1 MPPTRTATARRTLH
15 TPSQGAS
22 TPGRTRL
29 QVRRARLAR
38 PTDEDRSSTPR
49 RISVPR
55 SAAAAHM
62 HDLCALEAQRMQ
74 AKQEQE
80 RSTQEERLQRARTVD
95 EQLMEER
102 RVAKENRPPPS
113 SWHTYQDYEMKLLCA
128 EYEQTVS
135 QLRAELEE
143 RDTELAR
150 LRLAADQHHQAE
162 SQLTTSVHEWKTR
175 VAQLEEQLHSHDD
188 RTHELRREADEAR
201 ALVRNLEMRL
211 IDADALRRR
220 LHNQVQELRGNVR
233 VYARIRPSL
242 QDGAVAEWH
251 FPDAAMLATQ
261 MEVRVPTESATGTAS
276 VKTHAFTFD
285 HVFPPASTQ
294 ADVFAEVADLLQSVL
309 DGYHTT
315 IFAYGQTGSGKTHT
329 LEGGAGIDWDH
340 QHAGMNDDP
349 NVGLIPRAMHMLWRV
364 AEAQRIHGWS
374 YTFEAS
380 MVEVYLD
387 QVSDLL
393 GDEPGKGKGR
403 AHGKDKCEI
412 KHLPTHTHIEHAVV
426 APMTRPNDVYAL
438 LAQAKKRRQ
447 VAATLMNER
456 SSRSHSVFALRVCGE
471 HASGTK
477 TDATLN
483 LVDLAGSERLASSG
497 SANDAQRLREAQS
510 INRSLSCLADVIS
523 ALASNAKHV
532 PYRNSTLTW
541 LLKPSLSRGAKTYVL
556 HDGMRVFF
564 FSPMPDK
571 LLITPILT
579 HEQTHVTCVVP
590 IGSASVRNTVFSALC
605 NTGPWHASRSSYANA
620 YGTALLGV

>member
-1 MPPTRTATARRTLH
+1 
-15 TPSQGAS
+15 
-22 TPGRTRL
+22 
-29 QVRRARLAR
+29 
-38 PTDEDRSSTPR
+38 
-49 RISVPR
+49 
-55 SAAAAHM
+55 
-62 HDLCALEAQRMQ
+62 
-74 AKQEQE
+74 
-80 RSTQEERLQRARTVD
+80 
-95 EQLMEER
+95 
-102 RVAKENRPPPS
+102 
-113 SWHTYQDYEMKLLCA
+113 
-128 EYEQTVS
+128 
-135 QLRAELEE
+135 
-143 RDTELAR
+143 
-150 LRLAADQHHQAE
+150 
-162 SQLTTSVHEWKTR
+162 
-175 VAQLEEQLHSHDD
+175 
-188 RTHELRREADEAR
+188 
-201 ALVRNLEMRL
+201 
-211 IDADALRRR
+211 
-220 LHNQVQELRGNVR
+220 
-233 VYARIRPSL
+233 
-242 QDGAVAEWH
+242 
-251 FPDAAMLATQ
+251 
-261 MEVRVPTESATGTAS
+261 
-276 VKTHAFTFD
+276 
-285 HVFPPASTQ
+285 
-294 ADVFAEVADLLQSVL
+294 
-309 DGYHTT
+309 
-315 IFAYGQTGSGKTHT
+315 
-329 LEGGAGIDWDH
+329 
-340 QHAGMNDDP
+340 
-349 NVGLIPRAMHMLWRV
+349 
-364 AEAQRIHGWS
+364 
-374 YTFEAS
+374 

-571 LLITPILT
+571 LPFTPILT